1 MYLLLTAK
9 ENYFVEYL
17 FNSLIISDSI
27 TEAMIFE
34 DIEQAK
40 KFKQMLQEQ
49 CKLKTSI
56 STFIK

>member
-1 MYLLLTAK
+1 MYILLTAK

>member
-1 MYLLLTAK
+1 MYILLTVK

-40 KFKQMLQEQ
+40 KFKEMLQEQ

>member
-1 MYLLLTAK
+1 MYILLTVK